1 MSDPRFRQRFQR
13 ADVPSF
19 ETTTRRHA
27 LPALA
32 PPATAVPSPVRP
44 SCLSVQG
51 GAWKTWLAHAESHER
66 QSRAAQA
73 AELERLAL
81 MGRLANAD

>member
-1 MSDPRFRQRFQR
+1 MSDPRSRQRFQR
-13 ADVPSF
+13 ADAPSF
-19 ETTTRRHA
+19 ETPTRPHA

-32 PPATAVPSPVRP
+32 PPCTAVPSPVRP
-44 SCLSVQG
+44 ACLSVQG
-51 GAWKTWLAHAESHER
+51 GAWNTWLAHAESHER